1 MHVDWLV
8 ALASIGAGFTVGLTG
23 MGGGALMTPMLVLL
37 FHVEPLAA
45 VSSDLVAALVMK
57 PVGGAVHMR
66 RGTVN
71 WDLVRWLSVG
81 SIPTAFAG
89 VFVLRAL
96 GDPDQV
102 QVRLKAILGAFLLIA
117 ASAIALKAYL
127 HHRHTA
133 RVRDGLIEPD
143 DPDARLEVKKVATL
157 AIGAAGGLMVGM
169 TSVGSGSLIIIL
181 LMMLYPRI
189 HGRNL
194 VGTDLVQAIP
204 LVAAAAL
211 AHLAYGDFQLG
222 LTESVL
228 IGAVPGV
235 YVGAHLSSRAPD
247 AFIRVCLVYVL
258 MASGLKLVGMPTET
272 LFWVLLATVVV
283 GLPIWGAI
291 DAHSRP
297 DHHWVTTALTK
308 KASVRWQAYGAF
320 VGVGF
325 GAALHYFF
333 STRKHLKAAEK
344 AAITTVEA
352 ERERVPVF
360 VPPGSE

>member
-1 MHVDWLV
+1 MDWLV
-8 ALASIGAGFTVGLTG
+8 ALASIVAGFTVGLTG
-23 MGGGALMTPMLVLL
+23 MGGCAIMTPILVLL
-37 FHVEPLAA
+37 LHVEPLAA

-57 PVGGAVHMR
+57 PVGGAVHVR

-71 WDLVRWLSVG
+71 WDLVRWLCIG

-89 VFVLRAL
+89 VFVLRAM

-102 QVRLKAILGAFLLIA
+102 EERLKVILGVFLMIA
-117 ASAIALKAYL
+117 ASAILLKAYL
-127 HHRHTA
+127 HHRHAA
-133 RVRDGLIEPD
+133 RVRNGLLEPH
-143 DPDARLEVKKVATL
+143 DPDERLEVKRVKTMV
-157 AIGAAGGLMVGM
+157 IGAAGGLMVGM

-181 LMMLYPRI
+181 LMLLYPRI
-189 HGRNL
+189 RGRNL

-211 AHLAYGDFQLG
+211 AHVTYGDFRLG

-235 YVGAHLSSRAPD
+235 YLGARLSSRAPD
-247 AFIRVCLVYVL
+247 AFIRICLVYVL

-272 LFWVLLATVVV
+272 LFWVLLGTMVV
-283 GLPIWGAI
+283 GLPIWGAV
-291 DAHSRP
+291 DAHGQP
-297 DHHWVTTALTK
+297 DHHWVTATLTK